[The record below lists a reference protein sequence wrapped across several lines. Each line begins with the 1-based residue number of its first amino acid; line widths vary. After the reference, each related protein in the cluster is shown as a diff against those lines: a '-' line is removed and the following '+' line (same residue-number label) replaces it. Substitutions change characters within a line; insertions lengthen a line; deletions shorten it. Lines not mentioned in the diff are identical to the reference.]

1 MEKQPNDRDISAASE
16 RLSSGSNAHEYNHD
30 DTSII
35 LIKTIAALI
44 LKHKRLD
51 ITSICEHFII
61 IAASNADKEFI
72 EGVIVQIIK
81 DGTIIN
87 KKSPN
92 RYDSFYRKL
101 STDNDNMNPSQQPSA
116 TNNQFRFLSER
127 FKSPQD
133 NIQTPVIDKIKNE
146 RQSEDVSKLEA
157 QFSALKSY
165 IMCEISPSVQEIE
178 QISESVNTTLSNLKQ
193 NDNRNTVMLQKYQ
206 LFTARTT
213 IKGRTCKIT
222 NGHSDN
228 SS

>member
-1 MEKQPNDRDISAASE
+1 MEKQPNNRDISAASE
-16 RLSSGSNAHEYNHD
+16 RLSSGSN

-35 LIKTIAALI
+35 PTKTIAALI
-44 LKHKRLD
+44 LKHIRLD
-51 ITSICEHFII
+51 ITSICEHFIKV
-61 IAASNADKEFI
+61 AGSNTDKGFI

-116 TNNQFRFLSER
+116 TNTQFRFLSER

-133 NIQTPVIDKIKNE
+133 NIRTPVIDKIKNGQ
-146 RQSEDVSKLEA
+146 QSEDVSKLEA

-165 IMCEISPSVQEIE
+165 IMCEISTSVQKIE